1 MLTIL
6 AAVDNVLERFAAY
19 NSTHNLL
26 DEEKIIRAATESS
39 RVNKALQKFTVDSR
53 LGGSITDNPR
63 LVQKAVKRVKEARI
77 VFTTCSGAGL
87 GVLRNVDFLGNVR
100 VHIEFGAVISGHMD
114 GGFEDHSKYF
124 VVYVGDP
131 VMVCCRYERLL
142 YESEFGSESIRER
155 RQRARGTFQ

>member
-1 MLTIL
+1 MSLNTVVT
-6 AAVDNVLERFAAY
+6 AVDNVLERFAAY

-87 GVLRNVDFLGNVR
+87 GILRNVDFDTVLIDEASQITEPCALIPLVKGCER
-100 VHIEFGAVISGHMD
+100 AVL
-114 GGFEDHSKYF
+114 
-124 VVYVGDP
+124 VGD
-131 VMVCCRYERLL
+131 
-142 YESEFGSESIRER
+142 
-155 RQRARGTFQ
+155 Q